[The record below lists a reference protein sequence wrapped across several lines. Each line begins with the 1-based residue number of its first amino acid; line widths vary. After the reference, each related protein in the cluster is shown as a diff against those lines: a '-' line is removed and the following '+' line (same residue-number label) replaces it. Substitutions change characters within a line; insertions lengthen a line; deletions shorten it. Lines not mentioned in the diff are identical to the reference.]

1 MIVNIPIKEQVY
13 DPDNLMK
20 KYKINDQRLPAF
32 SQQSQIPYCDTKAK
46 LTNHADQNYFKFDSH
61 LTPVGHQQ
69 VAAAIENCL
78 INNISFIYNN
88 QTRFQNLSTLSL
100 SV

>member
-20 KYKINDQRLPAF
+20 KYKINDQRLAAF
-32 SQQSQIPYCDTKAK
+32 LQQSQIPYCDTKAK
-46 LTNHADQNYFKFDSH
+46 LTNHPDQNYFKFDSH

-69 VAAAIENCL
+69 VAKAIEGC
-78 INNISFIYNN
+78 IFNIAISTSKIPGVDLLNL
-88 QTRFQNLSTLSL
+88 FQKKI
-100 SV
+100 